1 MKKANLS
8 SRSGRSVSVS
18 LQYLREFSGGD
29 DAFVRQIVNAFT
41 QEAPALIEELRRGA
55 KASDEELTY
64 RMAHRLKTLYGM
76 LGMCEQQNLAL
87 KLELSAKNHNAQ
99 SKWGSLA
106 NQLCRD
112 THAALPL
119 LKRAI
124 EEL

>member
-8 SRSGRSVSVS
+8 SRQGRSVSVS
-18 LQYLREFSGGD
+18 LQYLRDFSGGD

-55 KASDEELTY
+55 KAADEELTY

-76 LGMCEQQNLAL
+76 LGMREQQNLAM
-87 KLELSAKNHNAQ
+87 KLEQSARSHNAQ
-99 SKWGSLA
+99 SKWASLA

-112 THAALPL
+112 TQAALPL

-124 EEL
+124 EER